1 MRDENIKKMRL
12 LLSDAEEVMSSF
24 LKALWQYGFFIFEKI
39 PISVFNRNSF

>member
-1 MRDENIKKMRL
+1 LRDENIKKMRL

-39 PISVFNRNSF
+39 NPNRLSQNYT